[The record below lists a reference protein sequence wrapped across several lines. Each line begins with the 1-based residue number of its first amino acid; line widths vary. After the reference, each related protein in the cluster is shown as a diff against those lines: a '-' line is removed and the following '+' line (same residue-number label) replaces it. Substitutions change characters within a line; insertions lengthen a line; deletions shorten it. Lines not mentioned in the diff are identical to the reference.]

1 MRLFCARH
9 RNISN
14 YANNT
19 QSLHEL
25 RENRLRE
32 IAMISRKDV
41 HRCEEMFLGVAS
53 LVQKLYLGTVRF
65 LCDTRRFKLPEK
77 IRIRGDITAIPI
89 YMTREPKYNI
99 QKDAVLLTF

>member
-1 MRLFCARH
+1 
-9 RNISN
+9 
-14 YANNT
+14 
-19 QSLHEL
+19 
-25 RENRLRE
+25 
-32 IAMISRKDV
+32 MISRKDV